1 LGSSDETL
9 GRLWSGVD
17 LPGAGR
23 VGKRRSAWGAAI
35 ARAAPYAML
44 APAALLILALT
55 VYPLLYSVRISLER
69 RTGFAEPEF
78 VGLENFS
85 RLLHDQLF
93 WNALEVTAIFTFAAV
108 TLELGVGFGL
118 ALVVAARETRLTRWL
133 RTIYL
138 LPMIVAPI
146 VVGIVWRLL
155 YQADSGAVPYLAS
168 LVGLGQPDI
177 LGSPGLALP
186 ALIAVDVW
194 EWTPFMFL
202 VVLAGLQ
209 SLPQEPYEAA
219 RVDGAGRIQLF
230 FTLTLPLLRP
240 VLLVALLVRTMDAFT
255 IFDQVFALTRGGP
268 GTSTQVLGL
277 YAYENAFRFSQL
289 GYGAAIVFCM
299 IVLLALVSIVMIR
312 ALRRGGATA

>member
-1 LGSSDETL
+1 
-9 GRLWSGVD
+9 
-17 LPGAGR
+17 
-23 VGKRRSAWGAAI
+23 
-35 ARAAPYAML
+35 ML
-44 APAALLILALT
+44 APAALLVLGLT
-55 VYPLLYSVRISLER
+55 VYPLIYSVRISLER

-78 VGLENFS
+78 VGLDNFS
-85 RLLHDQLF
+85 RLLHDEFF
-93 WNALEVTAIFTFAAV
+93 WNALEVTAVFTFGAV
-108 TLELGVGFGL
+108 SIELVLGFAL
-118 ALVVAARETRLTRWL
+118 ALVVAARESRLTRWL

-168 LVGLGQPDI
+168 VLGLGQPDI
-177 LGSPGLALP
+177 LGSPSLALP
-186 ALIAVDVW
+186 ALIVVDVW

-202 VVLAGLQ
+202 VLLAGLQ
-209 SLPQEPYEAA
+209 SLPSEPYEAA
-219 RVDGAGRIQLF
+219 RMDGAGRVQIFL
-230 FTLTLPLLRP
+230 TLTLPLLRP

-299 IVLLALVSIVMIR
+299 IALLALVSTLMIR
-312 ALRRGGATA
+312 TLRRGAASG

>member
-1 LGSSDETL
+1 
-9 GRLWSGVD
+9 
-17 LPGAGR
+17 
-23 VGKRRSAWGAAI
+23 
-35 ARAAPYAML
+35 ML
-44 APAALLILALT
+44 APAALLILGLT

-78 VGLENFS
+78 VGLDNFE
-85 RLLHDQLF
+85 RLLHDEFF

-108 TLELGVGFGL
+108 TLELAAGFAL
-118 ALVVAARETRLTRWL
+118 ALVVAARETRFTRWL

-177 LGSPGLALP
+177 LGTPGLALP

-202 VVLAGLQ
+202 VLLAGLQ

-219 RVDGAGRIQLF
+219 RVDGAGKVQIF

-312 ALRRGGATA
+312 ALRRGAAPA

>member
-1 LGSSDETL
+1 MTSAGKTL
-9 GRLWSGVD
+9 ERLWAD
-17 LPGAGR
+17 IEIPARRPRGA
-23 VGKRRSAWGAAI
+23 RRTAWASAL

-44 APAALLILALT
+44 APAALLILGLT
-55 VYPLLYSVRISLER
+55 VYPLLYSLRISLER

-78 VGLENFS
+78 VGLDNFA
-85 RLLHDQLF
+85 RLLQDEYF
-93 WNALEVTAIFTFAAV
+93 WNALEVTAIFTFGAV
-108 TLELGVGFGL
+108 SIELVIGFAL
-118 ALVVAARETRLTRWL
+118 ALVVAARETRFTRWL
-133 RTIYL
+133 RTVYL

-168 LVGLGQPDI
+168 LLGLGQPDI

-202 VVLAGLQ
+202 VLLAGLQ

-219 RVDGAGRIQLF
+219 RMDGAGRVQLF
-230 FTLTLPLLRP
+230 FTMTLPLLRP

-299 IVLLALVSIVMIR
+299 ILLLALVSIVMIR
-312 ALRRGGATA
+312 ALRRAVAPA